1 MLCRWAAIWTILSC
15 LNLESSVDALSSTG
29 SRSSIS
35 SSQWSLQ
42 SKSTP
47 RRALIS
53 SNANKQVK
61 TRLLMSVS
69 AGDSKKTTPKK
80 KYPKKKN
87 YNNNNNNNNFPF
99 TKELGQAKAINKE
112 LINASTAQE
121 ILDIFISKGGAKGS
135 AGGDTFNSVNFS
147 TCLHRLA
154 RFANQHDNYNKGN
167 SNNSNNSNNKNGKQ
181 MTVDEK
187 RRLVLS
193 DPRTAILI
201 ASLSEALVAP
211 SSNKALIFNNREF
224 ANLGWAIA
232 KLKVAPPSDIYPI
245 VRSVELMNASK
256 KAGQNE
262 GPEVLLSK
270 LEDMNNDIVVTAKK
284 VREQVLEVAIERSTL
299 KTVAERAAVKNKWI
313 PALSQ
318 LSGKLLDLIATQV
331 LDIVHDFNS
340 QELANLLYAFASA
353 GRSDHILFEAL
364 SEQLVKS
371 MEDKSKLGVE
381 DKRKRPKPQEF
392 SNSVWAFASAGLRG
406 EGQIRLVDGVADI
419 LDHND
424 GAIVQDFK
432 PQELSNTAW
441 GVATLLG
448 KRDSAPLP
456 IYKTEDEAAL
466 RILRWVAKA
475 LVERADDFKSQ
486 ESKPRL

>member
-1 MLCRWAAIWTILSC
+1 
-15 LNLESSVDALSSTG
+15 
-29 SRSSIS
+29 
-35 SSQWSLQ
+35 
-42 SKSTP
+42 
-47 RRALIS
+47 
-53 SNANKQVK
+53 
-61 TRLLMSVS
+61 MSVS
-69 AGDSKKTTPKK
+69 AAGDSKKTTPKK

-87 YNNNNNNNNFPF
+87 YNNNNNNNNNNFPF

-112 LINASTAQE
+112 LINATTAQE

-154 RFANQHDNYNKGN
+154 KFANQYDNYNKPN
-167 SNNSNNSNNKNGKQ
+167 NNNSNIKNSNIKNGKP

-245 VRSVELMNASK
+245 VRPAELVNASK
-256 KAGQNE
+256 KTGQNE

-270 LEDMNNDIVVTAKK
+270 PEDMHEDIIVTARK
-284 VREQVLEVAIERSTL
+284 VRAQVLEVARERSTL
-299 KTVAERAAVKNKWI
+299 KTAAERAAVKNKWI
-313 PALSQ
+313 PTLSQ

-331 LDIVHDFNS
+331 LDILHDFNS

-364 SEQLVKS
+364 SGQLVKS
-371 MEDKSKLGVE
+371 MEDKSKLGE
-381 DKRKRPKPQEF
+381 QDKRKRPKPQEF

-406 EGQIRLVDGVADI
+406 EGQIRLVDGVAGI

-448 KRDSAPLP
+448 KRDSAALP

-475 LVERADDFKSQ
+475 LVERVDDFKSQ
-486 ESKPRL
+486 ESKLRL

>member
-1 MLCRWAAIWTILSC
+1 MLYRWAAILTILSC
-15 LNLESSVDALSSTG
+15 LKQESSVDALSTTG

-35 SSQWSLQ
+35 SSQWSSQ

-53 SNANKQVK
+53 SNVNRQVN

-69 AGDSKKTTPKK
+69 AGDSKKTSPKK

-87 YNNNNNNNNFPF
+87 YNNNNNNNFTF

-154 RFANQHDNYNKGN
+154 RFANQHDNYNKG
-167 SNNSNNSNNKNGKQ
+167 NSNNSNNKNGKQ

-245 VRSVELMNASK
+245 VRPTELMNASK

-270 LEDMNNDIVVTAKK
+270 LEDMNNDIVVTARK

-313 PALSQ
+313 PTLSQ

-331 LDIVHDFNS
+331 LDILHDFNS

-364 SEQLVKS
+364 SGQLVKS

-475 LVERADDFKSQ
+475 LVERVDDFKSQ